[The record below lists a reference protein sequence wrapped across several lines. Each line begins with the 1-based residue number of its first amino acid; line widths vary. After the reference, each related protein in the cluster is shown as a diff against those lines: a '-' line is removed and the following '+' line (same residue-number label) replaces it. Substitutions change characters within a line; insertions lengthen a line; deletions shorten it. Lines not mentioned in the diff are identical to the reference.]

1 MLPEGTWESV
11 DPDSVQLLAEPSQRE
26 KTTLLFANNAS
37 VPQLPPAFGGLY
49 SELMKTVCSSS
60 L

>member
-26 KTTLLFANNAS
+26 KTTLLRSA
-37 VPQLPPAFGGLY
+37 
-49 SELMKTVCSSS
+49 VC
-60 L
+60 

>member
-26 KTTLLFANNAS
+26 NNSAALCCLLTTLLFHS
-37 VPQLPPAFGGLY
+37 FHQRL
-49 SELMKTVCSSS
+49 EDCTQS